1 MRKKYLEH
9 SHGEETRETEKTMQ
23 ERKKGGT
30 SKQITHTLGSESRRK
45 TPLLTEMG
53 GMKGGSELQLSYFHA
68 APTSAIWVDA
78 IRPTTGTN
86 LCQHEDQPSST
97 RARGAH
103 EAVREKTHTTKR
115 NLKRDEK
122 PNLS

>member
-1 MRKKYLEH
+1 
-9 SHGEETRETEKTMQ
+9 
-23 ERKKGGT
+23 
-30 SKQITHTLGSESRRK
+30 
-45 TPLLTEMG
+45 
-53 GMKGGSELQLSYFHA
+53 MKGGSELQLSYFHA

-103 EAVREKTHTTKR
+103 EAVREKNIQQSAISKGM
-115 NLKRDEK
+115 KK